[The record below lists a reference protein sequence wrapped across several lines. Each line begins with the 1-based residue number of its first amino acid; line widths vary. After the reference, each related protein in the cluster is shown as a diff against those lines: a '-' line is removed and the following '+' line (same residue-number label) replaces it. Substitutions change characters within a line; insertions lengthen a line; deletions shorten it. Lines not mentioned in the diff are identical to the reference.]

1 MKTFLNNFLESERI
15 NPSHHVKHS
24 LKKNFDNALK
34 VDWMTRDDHFEAIF
48 YKDNIEHLALFAKD
62 GQLIE
67 YKMNLSE
74 DFLPLPAKSALPSD
88 CEIMNVVLRN
98 HGNSLSYEVIYRNK
112 ELRRFVMVI
121 DELGK
126 VEMEKELI
134 GML

>member
-15 NPSHHVKHS
+15 NQPPQVKQS
-24 LKKNFDNALK
+24 LKKNFDNALN
-34 VDWMTRDDHFEAIF
+34 VEWMAKDDHFEAIF

-88 CEIMNVVLRN
+88 CEIMNVVLNNR
-98 HGNSLSYEVIYRNK
+98 GNSLSYEVIYRDK
-112 ELRRFVMVI
+112 ELRRYVMEV
-121 DELGK
+121 
-126 VEMEKELI
+126 
-134 GML
+134 MLWR